1 MPPEGPDL
9 TACIPPATSDLIGQ
23 DQRCEMRLAAAV
35 APEGWESKS
44 AAAALMPCA
53 SCCAARVPHL

>member
-1 MPPEGPDL
+1 MAATRRARVY
-9 TACIPPATSDLIGQ
+9 TARATSELIRE
-23 DQRCEMRLAAAV
+23 DQRCAMRLAAAA

-53 SCCAARVPHL
+53 SCCAALVPHL